1 MKGAWINFGMQRTRI
16 DFAPPGLRRT
26 LFRAPPHLVFVVPA
40 IVALSAAALV
50 QADRYVEQKAEL
62 EALQA
67 ALAARSQASV
77 AVAAASV
84 APPAPKIALSPA
96 QASAVNAAVMQL
108 NLPWRDLAEA
118 VASAT
123 PASVALLSLE
133 PDAKRRQL
141 RITAEA
147 RSSDDMLAYVSRM
160 QAEEGFSSV
169 VLTRHEVME
178 QDPNRPLRFQIS
190 AEWSAP

>member
-1 MKGAWINFGMQRTRI
+1 MKFGSPMRMQRTRI

-26 LFRAPPHLVFVVPA
+26 LFRAPPQLLFVAPA
-40 IVALSAAALV
+40 IVTLLAAALL
-50 QADRYVEQKAEL
+50 QYDHYVEQRGEL
-62 EALQA
+62 ETLQSA
-67 ALAARSQASV
+67 IAARSRAPV
-77 AVAAASV
+77 TAVKAA
-84 APPAPKIALSPA
+84 PAPKMVVSPA
-96 QASAVNAAVMQL
+96 QAGAVNAAVLQL

-118 VASAT
+118 VAGAT

-133 PDAKRRQL
+133 PDARRRQL

-147 RSSDDMLAYVSRM
+147 KSSDDMLAYVGRM

>member
-1 MKGAWINFGMQRTRI
+1 MRRTRI
-16 DFAPPGLRRT
+16 DFAPPSLRRT

-40 IVALSAAALV
+40 IVTLLGAALV
-50 QADRYVEQKAEL
+50 QADRYAEQKAEL

-67 ALAARSQASV
+67 ALAARSQAPV
-77 AVAAASV
+77 AVVEEQA
-84 APPAPKIALSPA
+84 APKIAITPA
-96 QASAVNAAVMQL
+96 QAGAVNAAVMQL

-118 VASAT
+118 VAAAT
-123 PASVALLSLE
+123 PASVALLALE

>member
-1 MKGAWINFGMQRTRI
+1 MRRTHI
-16 DFAPPGLRRT
+16 DFAPPSLRRT

-40 IVALSAAALV
+40 IVTLLGAALV
-50 QADRYVEQKAEL
+50 QADRYAEQKAEL

-67 ALAARSQASV
+67 ALAARSQAPLAVVEDKV
-77 AVAAASV
+77 A
-84 APPAPKIALSPA
+84 APKIAVTPA
-96 QASAVNAAVMQL
+96 QAGAVNAAVMQL

-118 VASAT
+118 VAAAT
-123 PASVALLSLE
+123 PASVALLALE

-147 RSSDDMLAYVSRM
+147 KSSDDMLAYVGRM

>member
-1 MKGAWINFGMQRTRI
+1 MKPFMSFGMKRTRI

-26 LFRAPPHLVFVVPA
+26 LFRAPPRLVFLAPA
-40 IVALSAAALV
+40 IVLLLATAAGQGQQYLER
-50 QADRYVEQKAEL
+50 QAEL
-62 EALQA
+62 AALQA
-67 ALAARSQASV
+67 ATAARTQAPLAQRS
-77 AVAAASV
+77 AA
-84 APPAPKIALSPA
+84 PAPHIVIAPA

-118 VASAT
+118 VAGAT
-123 PASVALLSLE
+123 PPSVALLSLE

-190 AEWSAP
+190 AQWGAP